1 MQKKDVLI
9 SVGILFLL
17 VGAVLIVMAGP
28 SASSNDSNNP
38 EKYALWRG
46 GSADNVT
53 LPLGEDRNEFTIY
66 IKKGGE
72 YDSISIKDSE
82 GSELFRSDSCTNYN
96 VNGETCQSE
105 WLIIGHYDGSSCPC
119 QFTLAATDDVIIEET
134 GSGGGSDVDNG
145 FTLWCNACI
154 SVFIGIILVIGG
166 VRKLSNEK
174 KEIELQQ
181 IQTTS

>member
-96 VNGETCQSE
+96 FNGDFWDSWQ
-105 WLIIGHYDGSSCPC
+105 
-119 QFTLAATDDVIIEET
+119 
-134 GSGGGSDVDNG
+134 GGYHVDQHAYEFHPLDRRLDFLLNVLLQWDLKV
-145 FTLWCNACI
+145 LWD
-154 SVFIGIILVIGG
+154 
-166 VRKLSNEK
+166 E
-174 KEIELQQ
+174 
-181 IQTTS
+181 